1 MGSIV
6 ATKPLEVLEMD
17 FTQLVPAE
25 FAYDAWCFHQII
37 VAIPTRDQK
46 VLTVAKALV
55 QEWFLV
61 YGVPQGIH

>member
-25 FAYDAWCFHQII
+25 FANYA
-37 VAIPTRDQK
+37 
-46 VLTVAKALV
+46 
-55 QEWFLV
+55 
-61 YGVPQGIH
+61 